1 MASKRIITHNFWLKL
16 FSLMLAGMIWYA
28 VFSIQD
34 EPRNVPGFQTGVQ
47 TRTFDQVA
55 VQVLKSP
62 SDTRLYKVSPAAVN
76 VTVTADLKTLESLTP
91 HDLQVFINLSSMH
104 FESRKHDVH
113 INITQPV
120 VEFEVSPG
128 YVFIDRLSP

>member
-1 MASKRIITHNFWLKL
+1 MSMKRLISHNFWLKL

-34 EPRNVPGFQTGVQ
+34 KPQNVPGFQTGVQ

-55 VQVLKSP
+55 VHILKSP
-62 SDTRLYKVSPAAVN
+62 SDTRLYKISPAAVN
-76 VTVTADLKTLESLTP
+76 VTVTADAQTLESLTP
-91 HDLQVFINLSSMH
+91 HDLQVFINLTSMH
-104 FESRKHDVH
+104 FETRKHDVH
-113 INITQPV
+113 IKITKPV
-120 VEFEVSPG
+120 NEFEVSPS